1 MRNGRR
7 SPVRTELRGTPRA
20 RCVAV
25 NDLDLIEVSGG
36 TRQMLAAK
44 PGFSPKFITPCPRH
58 AGAWCDGLRGRTGRQ
73 TLRPVGWRLAFAKRF
88 LVGKSAGRA
97 SAGERRLSAIQR
109 KPMNWFLWGA
119 LAAAAAAVVLFTAL
133 GMDAARGK
141 HTDDQHGAVGATL
154 LAGCV
159 GVATVLGIIGLV
171 VKFW

>member
-1 MRNGRR
+1 
-7 SPVRTELRGTPRA
+7 
-20 RCVAV
+20 
-25 NDLDLIEVSGG
+25 
-36 TRQMLAAK
+36 
-44 PGFSPKFITPCPRH
+44 
-58 AGAWCDGLRGRTGRQ
+58 
-73 TLRPVGWRLAFAKRF
+73 
-88 LVGKSAGRA
+88 
-97 SAGERRLSAIQR
+97 
-109 KPMNWFLWGA
+109 MNWFLWGA